1 MVNPLV
7 IQMKFD
13 VFCSVHDEIVG
24 KAPSLA
30 IARKIRRDHINDPKE
45 IANRLTCTLAVRI
58 FHAGTKKDAERG
70 DSEIEG
76 NSGIGGER

>member
-1 MVNPLV
+1 MVDPTV
-7 IQMKFD
+7 SQMKLD

-24 KAPSLA
+24 KAPSMA

-45 IANRLTCTLAVRI
+45 ITNRLTCTLAVRI
-58 FHAGTKKDAERG
+58 FDAGTKKDAERR

-76 NSGIGGER
+76 NSGMGGER